1 MSLFQAPDPKP
12 PGRKRGRPP
21 NASKPTTSASQDRPD
36 EYEADVEEAARP
48 KQRLR
53 PKKSADTVEQSP
65 PQEEAP
71 KRKRGRPSLDSKD
84 GDATAEAQPRRKRGR
99 PSLEKQQDE
108 EEVVEDAPKPK
119 RGRRPK
125 PSEEQQEEQPDED
138 EAVENAE
145 KPRRRRRAKPTEE
158 EQQNE
163 EEVVENAGKK
173 KRGKR
178 AKPTEEEQQQHEDE
192 ATEGTKKQKR
202 KARSKVTEDE
212 QPEEEEK
219 QQPRKRGRKA
229 ARQQEPEL
237 EEAEPAPK
245 KRRRR
250 EAPAEEEPEEEQ
262 TVRQSPRN
270 SLRDLGPESV
280 HNKGAE
286 GTKSKKKKGRA
297 PDTREEEEENQQDE
311 AQPKKRGR
319 RKGSR
324 PSTEN
329 AEAAKEQEQQNNTSK
344 RRRTSKEA
352 ASSSDEELPS
362 PPKPYPHIAPYT
374 RTIKSS
380 TIAAKWTPLT
390 GASLPAAS
398 SILTLAHQP
407 ILQRTSSTRNRRT
420 HASAALHL
428 VSRRIER
435 KLARGLPFPPASS
448 SGGARMGR
456 RRGADADGGRAL
468 ELDFEAV
475 LDGKTALERQLVP
488 AKHAVELLRAE
499 KARMEQELED
509 DYEKLRKLEADARA
523 QTRERKDLYRK
534 AHVLAPTSQPL
545 PKDPD
550 NTITTDDRDSSSNL
564 KVSSFLFY
572 SHEITHTKSNTK
584 QHLVD
589 TPLEPLALQLAG
601 HVESIR
607 GNLQQAD
614 GVAPQLARTKAALQ
628 DVLHRYLDSGAYEQ
642 VLLG

>member
-1 MSLFQAPDPKP
+1 MAPDPKP

-48 KQRLR
+48 KQRGR
-53 PKKSADTVEQSP
+53 PKKSADAVEQSP

-84 GDATAEAQPRRKRGR
+84 GDATVEAQPKRKRGR

-108 EEVVEDAPKPK
+108 EEVVEDAPKSK

-125 PSEEQQEEQPDED
+125 PTEEQQEEEQPDED
-138 EAVENAE
+138 EVVENAE
-145 KPRRRRRAKPTEE
+145 KPKRRRRAKPTEE
-158 EQQNE
+158 EQNEEQQNE
-163 EEVVENAGKK
+163 EEAVENAGKK

-178 AKPTEEEQQQHEDE
+178 TKPTEEVQQQDEDE
-192 ATEGTKKQKR
+192 ATEGAKKQKR
-202 KARSKVTEDE
+202 KARSKATEDG
-212 QPEEEEK
+212 QPEEEE
-219 QQPRKRGRKA
+219 QQSRKRGRKA
-229 ARQQEPEL
+229 TQQQEPEP
-237 EEAEPAPK
+237 EAEPAPK

-262 TVRQSPRN
+262 TIRRSLRN

-297 PDTREEEEENQQDE
+297 SDTREEEAENQQDE

-329 AEAAKEQEQQNNTSK
+329 AEAAKEQEQEQQGNANK
-344 RRRTSKEA
+344 RRRRTSKEA

-448 SGGARMGR
+448 SGGARTGR

-550 NTITTDDRDSSSNL
+550 NTITTDDRDSSSSL
-564 KVSSFLFY
+564 K
-572 SHEITHTKSNTK
+572 
-584 QHLVD
+584 HLVD

>member
-1 MSLFQAPDPKP
+1 MAPDPKP

-48 KQRLR
+48 KQRGR

-84 GDATAEAQPRRKRGR
+84 GDATAEAQPKRKRGR
-99 PSLEKQQDE
+99 PSLEKQQNED
-108 EEVVEDAPKPK
+108 EVVEDTPKPK

-125 PSEEQQEEQPDED
+125 PTEEQQEEQPDED
-138 EAVENAE
+138 EVVENAE
-145 KPRRRRRAKPTEE
+145 KPKRRRRAKPTEE
-158 EQQNE
+158 EQNEEQQNE
-163 EEVVENAGKK
+163 EDAVENAGKK

-178 AKPTEEEQQQHEDE
+178 TKPTEEEQQQDE
-192 ATEGTKKQKR
+192 E
-202 KARSKVTEDE
+202 
-212 QPEEEEK
+212 

-229 ARQQEPEL
+229 TQQQEPEP

-262 TVRQSPRN
+262 TIRRSPRN

-297 PDTREEEEENQQDE
+297 SDTREQEAENQQDE

-329 AEAAKEQEQQNNTSK
+329 AEAAKEQEQEQQDNTNK
-344 RRRTSKEA
+344 RRRRTSKEA

-380 TIAAKWTPLT
+380 TIAAKWTPLR

-448 SGGARMGR
+448 SGGARTGR

-550 NTITTDDRDSSSNL
+550 NTITTDDRDTSSSL
-564 KVSSFLFY
+564 K
-572 SHEITHTKSNTK
+572 
-584 QHLVD
+584 HLVD

>member
-1 MSLFQAPDPKP
+1 MAPDPKP

-21 NASKPTTSASQDRPD
+21 NASKPTTTASQDRPD
-36 EYEADVEEAARP
+36 EYEADVEEATRP
-48 KQRLR
+48 KQRGR
-53 PKKSADTVEQSP
+53 PKKSADTTEQPP

-71 KRKRGRPSLDSKD
+71 RRKRGRPSPESKD
-84 GDATAEAQPRRKRGR
+84 GDATAAAQPKRKRGR
-99 PSLEKQQDE
+99 PSLEKQQQNED
-108 EEVVEDAPKPK
+108 EVVEDAVKPK
-119 RGRRPK
+119 RSKRAK
-125 PSEEQQEEQPDED
+125 PSEEQQQDED
-138 EAVENAE
+138 EAVANAE
-145 KPRRRRRAKPTEE
+145 KPKRGRRAKPTEE
-158 EQQNE
+158 EHDE
-163 EEVVENAGKK
+163 EQPDKDETIENTRKP
-173 KRGKR
+173 KRKGR
-178 AKPTEEEQQQHEDE
+178 AK
-192 ATEGTKKQKR
+192 A
-202 KARSKVTEDE
+202 TEDE
-212 QPEEEEK
+212 QPEEEQQDKDDAAEDTRK
-219 QQPRKRGRKA
+219 TKQKARTKATENEQPEEDQPEQQQPRKRGRKPA
-229 ARQQEPEL
+229 QQQPE
-237 EEAEPAPK
+237 ETEDPEPAPRK
-245 KRRRR
+245 KRRR
-250 EAPAEEEPEEEQ
+250 EAPAAEEEPEQEEQ
-262 TVRQSPRN
+262 TVRRSPRN
-270 SLRDLGPESV
+270 SLRDLGPEGV

-286 GTKSKKKKGRA
+286 GAKSKKKKRSRA
-297 PDTREEEEENQQDE
+297 SDTREEEAENQQDE

-319 RKGSR
+319 RKGAR

-329 AEAAKEQEQQNNTSK
+329 EEAPGEQEQQDKTNK
-344 RRRTSKEA
+344 HRRRTSKEDA

-362 PPKPYPHIAPYT
+362 PPKPYPHVAPYT
-374 RTIKSS
+374 RIIKSS

-435 KLARGLPFPPASS
+435 KLARGMPFPPASS
-448 SGGARMGR
+448 TGGGGRVGR

-488 AKHAVELLRAE
+488 ARHAVELLRAE
-499 KARMEQELED
+499 KERMEKAVED

-534 AHVLAPTSQPL
+534 AH
-545 PKDPD
+545 
-550 NTITTDDRDSSSNL
+550 
-564 KVSSFLFY
+564 
-572 SHEITHTKSNTK
+572 
-584 QHLVD
+584 HLID

-628 DVLHRYLDSGAYEQ
+628 DVLHRYLDRGAYEQ
-642 VLLG
+642 VVLG

>member
-1 MSLFQAPDPKP
+1 MAPDPKP

-48 KQRLR
+48 KQRGR
-53 PKKSADTVEQSP
+53 PKKSADTVERSP

-84 GDATAEAQPRRKRGR
+84 GDATAEAQPKRKRGR

-125 PSEEQQEEQPDED
+125 PIEEQQEEQQDE
-138 EAVENAE
+138 EEVVENAE
-145 KPRRRRRAKPTEE
+145 KPKRRRRAEPTEE

-163 EEVVENAGKK
+163 EEAVENAGKK

-178 AKPTEEEQQQHEDE
+178 SKPTEEEQQQDEDE
-192 ATEGTKKQKR
+192 ATNGAKKQKR
-202 KARSKVTEDE
+202 KARSKATEDE
-212 QPEEEEK
+212 QPEEEQ

-229 ARQQEPEL
+229 AQQQEPET

-262 TVRQSPRN
+262 TIRRSPRN

-280 HNKGAE
+280 HNKGVE
-286 GTKSKKKKGRA
+286 GARSKKKKGRA
-297 PDTREEEEENQQDE
+297 SDTQEEEENQQDE

-329 AEAAKEQEQQNNTSK
+329 TEAAKEQEQQDNTNK
-344 RRRTSKEA
+344 RRRRTSKEA

-564 KVSSFLFY
+564 K
-572 SHEITHTKSNTK
+572 
-584 QHLVD
+584 HLVD

>member
-1 MSLFQAPDPKP
+1 MAPDPKP

-48 KQRLR
+48 KQRGR
-53 PKKSADTVEQSP
+53 PKKGADVAEQSP

-84 GDATAEAQPRRKRGR
+84 GDATAEAQPKRKRGR
-99 PSLEKQQDE
+99 PSLEKQQDV
-108 EEVVEDAPKPK
+108 EEVAEDAPKPK

-125 PSEEQQEEQPDED
+125 STEEQEEEQPDED
-138 EAVENAE
+138 EDVENTE
-145 KPRRRRRAKPTEE
+145 KPKRRRRAKPTEE
-158 EQQNE
+158 EQNEEQQNE
-163 EEVVENAGKK
+163 EEAAENAGKE

-178 AKPTEEEQQQHEDE
+178 AKPTEEEQQQDDE
-192 ATEGTKKQKR
+192 EAPEGTKKQKR
-202 KARSKVTEDE
+202 KARSKATEDE
-212 QPEEEEK
+212 QPEEPQE
-219 QQPRKRGRKA
+219 QPRKRGRKA
-229 ARQQEPEL
+229 IQQQEPEP
-237 EEAEPAPK
+237 EEADPAPK

-250 EAPAEEEPEEEQ
+250 EAPAEAEPEEEQ
-262 TVRQSPRN
+262 TIRRSPRN

-297 PDTREEEEENQQDE
+297 SDTREEEAEIQEDE
-311 AQPKKRGR
+311 ARPKKRGR

-329 AEAAKEQEQQNNTSK
+329 AEAAKEQEQDGTNK
-344 RRRTSKEA
+344 RRRRTSKEA

-390 GASLPAAS
+390 GASPPAAS

-448 SGGARMGR
+448 SGGARVGR

-509 DYEKLRKLEADARA
+509 DYERLRKLEADARA

-550 NTITTDDRDSSSNL
+550 NTITTDDHDSSSSL
-564 KVSSFLFY
+564 K
-572 SHEITHTKSNTK
+572 
-584 QHLVD
+584 HLVD

-628 DVLHRYLDSGAYEQ
+628 DVLHRYLDHGAYEQ
-642 VLLG
+642 VVLG

>member
-1 MSLFQAPDPKP
+1 MAQDPKP

-48 KQRLR
+48 KQRGR

-84 GDATAEAQPRRKRGR
+84 GAATAEAQPKRKRGR
-99 PSLEKQQDE
+99 PSLEKQRNE

-125 PSEEQQEEQPDED
+125 PTEEQQEEQQDED
-138 EAVENAE
+138 EVVENAE
-145 KPRRRRRAKPTEE
+145 KPKRRGRAKPTEEEQNE

-163 EEVVENAGKK
+163 EEVVENVGKK

-178 AKPTEEEQQQHEDE
+178 TKPTEEEQQQDADE
-192 ATEGTKKQKR
+192 ATEGAKKQKQKR
-202 KARSKVTEDE
+202 KARSKATEDE
-212 QPEEEEK
+212 QPEEEQQ

-229 ARQQEPEL
+229 AQQQEPEP
-237 EEAEPAPK
+237 EEAGPAPK

-280 HNKGAE
+280 HNKGTE

-297 PDTREEEEENQQDE
+297 SDTREEEAENRQDE

-329 AEAAKEQEQQNNTSK
+329 AEAAKEQEQQDDTSK
-344 RRRTSKEA
+344 RRRRTSKEA

-448 SGGARMGR
+448 SGGARTGR

-499 KARMEQELED
+499 KARMEQELEN

-523 QTRERKDLYRK
+523 QTRKRKDLYRK

-550 NTITTDDRDSSSNL
+550 NTITTDDRDSSSSL
-564 KVSSFLFY
+564 K
-572 SHEITHTKSNTK
+572 
-584 QHLVD
+584 HLVD

>member
-1 MSLFQAPDPKP
+1 MASDPKP

-36 EYEADVEEAARP
+36 EYEADIEEAARP
-48 KQRLR
+48 KQRGR
-53 PKKSADTVEQSP
+53 PKKSADAAEQSP

-84 GDATAEAQPRRKRGR
+84 GDATEEAQPKRKRGR

-108 EEVVEDAPKPK
+108 EGVTEDAPKPK

-125 PSEEQQEEQPDED
+125 PTEEQREEQPDEN
-138 EAVENAE
+138 EVVENAE
-145 KPRRRRRAKPTEE
+145 KPKRRRRAKPTEE
-158 EQQNE
+158 EQNE
-163 EEVVENAGKK
+163 EQQKDEEAAEDIGKK

-178 AKPTEEEQQQHEDE
+178 AKPTEEEQQQDEDE
-192 ATEGTKKQKR
+192 APQGTKKPKR
-202 KARSKVTEDE
+202 KARSKATEDE
-212 QPEEEEK
+212 QPEEQE

-229 ARQQEPEL
+229 AQQQEPEP
-237 EEAEPAPK
+237 EEADPAPK

-250 EAPAEEEPEEEQ
+250 EAPTEEEQPEEEQ
-262 TVRQSPRN
+262 TVRRSPRN

-286 GTKSKKKKGRA
+286 GTKSKKKGRA
-297 PDTREEEEENQQDE
+297 SDTREEEAENQQDE

-329 AEAAKEQEQQNNTSK
+329 AEAAKEQEQDSTNK
-344 RRRTSKEA
+344 RRRRTSKEA

-448 SGGARMGR
+448 SGGGARMGR

-550 NTITTDDRDSSSNL
+550 NTITTDDHDSSSSL
-564 KVSSFLFY
+564 K
-572 SHEITHTKSNTK
+572 
-584 QHLVD
+584 HLID

-628 DVLHRYLDSGAYEQ
+628 DVLHRYLDRGAYEQ